1 MHPSVPKMKTTRL
14 NSHRRAKMQDNR
26 AQIIQATCRVVN
38 FSVFIAGRK
47 HLSGD
52 DTSRCPSNSTRISV
66 SIKDIVLA
74 ATRNQFISCKLT
86 EIKESFEWG
95 VTQATRFFSAP
106 VAIFVCRA
114 PPRVWSRRK
123 NVRPTSPPTNYGNDT
138 FKCGSSNA
146 SPSSVFAS
154 VVTVTQ
160 ETKYWVLGD
169 GCHSSYKTGLGPEDE
184 EPHSPQQHI
193 VQPLQ
198 QRWSCMINNCM
209 VTL

>member
-1 MHPSVPKMKTTRL
+1 MHPSVLKMKTTRL

-86 EIKESFEWG
+86 EIKESFEG
-95 VTQATRFFSAP
+95 ELASHSLLLRRLSLFLSAELP
-106 VAIFVCRA
+106 LEFGSVV
-114 PPRVWSRRK
+114 K
-123 NVRPTSPPTNYGNDT
+123 TSPTNYRNDT
-138 FKCGSSNA
+138 FKCSSSNA
-146 SPSSVFAS
+146 SPSSV
-154 VVTVTQ
+154 VTVT
-160 ETKYWVLGD
+160 
-169 GCHSSYKTGLGPEDE
+169 S
-184 EPHSPQQHI
+184 
-193 VQPLQ
+193 
-198 QRWSCMINNCM
+198 
-209 VTL
+209 